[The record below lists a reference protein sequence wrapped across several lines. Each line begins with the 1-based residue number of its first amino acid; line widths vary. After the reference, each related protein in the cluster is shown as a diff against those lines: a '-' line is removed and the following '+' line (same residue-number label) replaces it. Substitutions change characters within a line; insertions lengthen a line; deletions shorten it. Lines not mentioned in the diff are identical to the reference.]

1 MSQKHYSS
9 HDITISQVLD
19 LVRPRIKKE
28 ANGRGQMQIYC
39 PIHEKEIID
48 VNLEQGFKCWQN
60 CPDCPAHAGGHGP
73 QLY

>member
-28 ANGRGQMQIYC
+28 ANGRGQMQIVQFT
-39 PIHEKEIID
+39 KRK
-48 VNLEQGFKCWQN
+48 L
-60 CPDCPAHAGGHGP
+60 
-73 QLY
+73 LM